1 MNKIKL
7 SFALIAFI
15 ISAVS
20 TAQIRTPQPS
30 PAGSV
35 SSTVGLTEISI
46 DYFRPGVKERKVFGE
61 GSDFLVPY
69 GQMWRTGANSGSVLS
84 LSTDANIGGKDI
96 KAGEYLILSV
106 PGKDQWEIIL
116 YSDISLGGNVNGFQ
130 KENEV
135 ARFTAN
141 AMKISNSV
149 ERLTFNIADL
159 SEDNTSANIEIT
171 WADVNVKIPVK
182 VDFDKMVMDEI
193 AAKTKVNPSNY
204 VAAANYYLSTGR
216 DLEQALAWIN
226 MYLAEGEN
234 SKQFWN
240 VHLKARILAEL
251 GNKKEAIK
259 TAEESLAAAKASPN
273 GDFGYVKRN
282 QDLIDSIK

>member
-96 KAGEYLILSV
+96 KAGEYLLLSV

-116 YSDISLGGNVNGFQ
+116 YSDISLGGNMNGFQ

-135 ARFTAN
+135 ARFTAK
-141 AMKISNSV
+141 AMKNSNSV
-149 ERLTFNIADL
+149 ERLTFNIADI
-159 SEDNTSANIEIT
+159 SADNTSANIEIT
-171 WADVNVKIPVK
+171 WADVNVKIPVR
-182 VDFDKMVMDEI
+182 VDFDKMVMDDI

-216 DLEQALAWIN
+216 DLDQALSWIN

-259 TAEESLAAAKASPN
+259 TAEASMAAAKANPG

-282 QDLIDSIK
+282 QDLIDSLK